1 MAKVSFDM
9 DGIETEVDEGE
20 NIVDVARQAGSSIP
34 FGCTNG
40 ICGTCIVKVTEGA
53 DNLSQKDAEEEL
65 TLEMFGADKPEHRL
79 ACQCKVSGD
88 VTLDNP

>member
-1 MAKVSFDM
+1 MAKVTFDM
-9 DGIETEVDEGE
+9 DGIDTDVDEGAE
-20 NIVDVARQAGSSIP
+20 LADVCREAGSSIP

-53 DNLSQKDAEEEL
+53 DNLNEKDPEEEL

-79 ACQCKVSGD
+79 ACQCTVKGD
-88 VTLDNP
+88 ITLDNP